1 MSLQLEIPDS
11 VIQAMRLPEKRRREE
26 LLVELAVAL
35 YAQEAL
41 SFGKARELCNLTQ
54 PEFGLLLGK
63 RSIVRRYG
71 PEELMDDLAYR
82 QAGFRIAPELET
94 EILRQDGER

>member
-11 VIQAMRLPEKRRREE
+11 VIQVMRLPEKRLREE

-41 SFGKARELCNLTQ
+41 SFGTATELCGLTRQ
-54 PEFGLLLGK
+54 EFGRVLGK
-63 RSIVRRYG
+63 PDVVRHYG
-71 PEELMDDLAYR
+71 PEELTDDLAYANS
-82 QAGFRIAPELET
+82 Q
-94 EILRQDGER
+94 